1 MLNIVALRYIS
12 FSEINKV
19 DKTITPEWASKNPE
33 AFNTILYNL
42 GMDISIP
49 YDWQVNIQHRNYF
62 NEVVTC
68 DRIVGNERLDKEWLE
83 GNKLASTEAKDKARK
98 SKLVIDLYRLKG
110 MVESE

>member
-1 MLNIVALRYIS
+1 MLNIIALRYIS

-19 DKTITPEWASKNPE
+19 DPSITPEWASKNKE
-33 AFNTILYNL
+33 KFDKLLYDL
-42 GMDISIP
+42 GLDTSIP
-49 YDWQVNIQHRNYF
+49 YDWQVNIRHRNYF

-68 DRIVGNERLDKEWLE
+68 DRIVGNERLDCSWLE
-83 GNKLASTEAKDKARK
+83 TKLASVEAKDKARN